1 MRNAEAVVFDF
12 NGTLFFDYRE
22 NRDAWNE
29 VSLKYRKREFTDDEY
44 NSMMGMTDEECA
56 RRIIGNKRESE
67 LKEVYE
73 AKENI
78 YLRLLRERHLGLE
91 KDATEFIKRLKE
103 DNIKVMI
110 ASSAPTMN
118 MDWYIENLGLDKLF
132 DRSYIIAGRTD
143 IPSKPAP
150 DIFRLALTISNTKPE
165 NAICF
170 EDAPNGLRAALATPF
185 SKVYCISSP
194 GFDDTVQKTL
204 APIIKW
210 SYTLSHYTKVIRL
223 A

>member
-12 NGTLFFDYRE
+12 NGTLFFDYKE

-29 VSLKYRKREFTDDEY
+29 ISREIRGREFTEDEY

-56 RRIIGNKRESE
+56 RRIIGDKRESE
-67 LKEVYE
+67 LREVYE

-78 YLRLLRERHLGLE
+78 YLRLCRERHLSLE
-91 KDATEFIKRLKE
+91 HEAQEFINHLKE

-110 ASSAPTMN
+110 ASSAPKMN
-118 MDWYIENLGLDKLF
+118 MDWYIENLGLDVLF
-132 DRSYIIAGRTD
+132 DRDYIIAGRTD

-150 DIFRLALTISNTKPE
+150 DIFRLALSTSKTMPE

-185 SKVYCISSP
+185 NKVYCISSP
-194 GFDDTVQKTL
+194 GFDDTIQKTL
-204 APIIKW
+204 APVINW
-210 SYTLSHYTKVIRL
+210 SYTLTHYSEVIRL
-223 A
+223 V